1 MNALAHE
8 QTPLLRR
15 TAPELRPIAGAR
27 RATRVMVVD
36 DSRLVA
42 EALMFTLES
51 DPALEPIGYA
61 LDGWEAL
68 ELISAFQP
76 DALLVGSA
84 IVGLDSV
91 AFTRLVHMVWPQLL
105 IIVLAP
111 TQVPR
116 EVEEAYAAGAADYLP
131 KDRSADE
138 LLEAIHAACTRRERA
153 DRNSSTEAVGPL
165 QLADAASERLD
176 GPPWTRGR
184 HV

>member
-1 MNALAHE
+1 QMNALAHE

-76 DALLVGSA
+76 DALLVGS
-84 IVGLDSV
+84 V
-91 AFTRLVHMVWPQLL
+91 
-105 IIVLAP
+105 
-111 TQVPR
+111 
-116 EVEEAYAAGAADYLP
+116 
-131 KDRSADE
+131 
-138 LLEAIHAACTRRERA
+138 
-153 DRNSSTEAVGPL
+153 